1 MRTTTHTVMA
11 KALKRTSSALLAL
24 VLAIATGWQG
34 ALLAD
39 AGQTVPV
46 SKLVC
51 KCCDFDPAKCAT
63 PTCCARPTDNSRAP
77 VTPAVP
83 RPSSGIER
91 HALAPAAFTLP
102 TLPPSTLHEPALRP
116 PPVQAGAVP
125 IFQRDCSFLI

>member
-1 MRTTTHTVMA
+1 MA
-11 KALKRTSSALLAL
+11 KALQRTSSALLAL

-39 AGQTVPV
+39 AGQTLPV
-46 SKLVC
+46 SKPVC

-63 PTCCARPTDNSRAP
+63 PACCAWPTNNNRAP
-77 VTPAVP
+77 VTPAAP
-83 RPSSGIER
+83 RPSSGTER
-91 HALAPAAFTLP
+91 PAVAAIALTLP
-102 TLPPSTLHEPALRP
+102 TLPRFTLDDLPSVS